1 MRPPVV
7 PARAARCETS
17 VMNSRF
23 IADAAPAFR
32 VEEARDF
39 VTRIKREFPD
49 ATHHVPAY
57 LIGHGATVV
66 AHCHDDGEPAGSAGR
81 PVLAVLQGSGL
92 GDIVLVV
99 TRYFGGTKL
108 GTGGLVRAYGDA
120 ARAVLAPLPRA
131 VKFLAHTL
139 SVSVPYALFERS
151 RLAVSAHG
159 GQLIGT
165 EFGELVTMTAQFPV
179 DEVPVFESALRELS
193 AGAAHA
199 ELVDTQTA
207 FMPI

>member
-1 MRPPVV
+1 MKPAVV

-32 VEEARDF
+32 VEEAREF

-66 AHCHDDGEPAGSAGR
+66 AHCHDDGEPAGTAGR
-81 PVLAVLQGSGL
+81 PVLAVLQGSEL
-92 GDIVLVV
+92 GDVVLVV

-120 ARAVLAPLPRA
+120 ARAVLALLPRA

-139 SVSVPYALFERS
+139 SVSVPYALFERC

-165 EFGELVTMTAQFPV
+165 EFGECVTMKAQFPV
-179 DEVPVFESALRELS
+179 DQVSVFESALRELS
-193 AGAAHA
+193 AGTAYF

-207 FMPI
+207 LMPI

>member
-1 MRPPVV
+1 M
-7 PARAARCETS
+7 
-17 VMNSRF
+17 
-23 IADAAPAFR
+23 
-32 VEEARDF
+32 
-39 VTRIKREFPD
+39 
-49 ATHHVPAY
+49 PAY

-81 PVLAVLQGSGL
+81 PVLTVLQGSGL

-120 ARAVLAPLPRA
+120 ARGAGSTPRA

-165 EFGELVTMTAQFPV
+165 EFGEFVTMTAQFPV
-179 DEVPVFESALRELS
+179 DQVPVFESALRELS
-193 AGAAHA
+193 AGTAHA
-199 ELVDTQTA
+199 GWSTLRPRLCPSSCSGRDSQISLKKELT
-207 FMPI
+207 